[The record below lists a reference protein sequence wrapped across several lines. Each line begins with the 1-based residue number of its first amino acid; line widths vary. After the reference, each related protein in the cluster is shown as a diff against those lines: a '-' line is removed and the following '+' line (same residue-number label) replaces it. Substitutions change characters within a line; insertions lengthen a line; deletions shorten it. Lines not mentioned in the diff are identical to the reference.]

1 MSTGPVGKED
11 PFCRSLTTVLNHI
24 ALWPRSFIPLTVCVP
39 VLCLTEQHPTPEVL
53 AALAARTLEVLP
65 QFEAQHLSNTL
76 LGAAKLEWDP
86 GAEFLDALA
95 QEALKKLESFTAQ
108 VAHNNR
114 KPESIENH
122 AS

>member
-1 MSTGPVGKED
+1 M
-11 PFCRSLTTVLNHI
+11 F
-24 ALWPRSFIPLTVCVP
+24 FI
-39 VLCLTEQHPTPEVL
+39 EQHPTPEVL

-86 GAEFLDALA
+86 GADFLDSLA

-108 VAHNNR
+108 VNHNVHTHWSSLVCACGQTVSGV
-114 KPESIENH
+114 KALQPVLTWLDL
-122 AS
+122 